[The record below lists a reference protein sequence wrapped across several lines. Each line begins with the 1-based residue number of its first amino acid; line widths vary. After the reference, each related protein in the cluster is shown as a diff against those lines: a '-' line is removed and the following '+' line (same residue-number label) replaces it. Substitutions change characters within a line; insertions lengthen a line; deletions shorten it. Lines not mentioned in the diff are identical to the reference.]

1 MPTGRV
7 KWFSLEKGFGFI
19 SNDEGE
25 DVYLAATSLPEGV
38 TTVKPGTKIEFSI
51 IDSRKGP
58 QAMSVHVVDA
68 PVSLAENSRVN
79 SDDLAA
85 TSLPEGVATVK
96 PGTKIEFSIIDS
108 RKGPQAMSV
117 RIADAPVSLAENSR
131 VNSDDL
137 AAMIEDTIKI
147 LDKVG
152 NGLRHGRHPSGP
164 DAERLGRVLRG
175 IAGQLEA

>member
-38 TTVKPGTKIEFSI
+38 
-51 IDSRKGP
+51 
-58 QAMSVHVVDA
+58 
-68 PVSLAENSRVN
+68 
-79 SDDLAA
+79 
-85 TSLPEGVATVK
+85 ATVK

-117 RIADAPVSLAENSR
+117 RIIDAPVSLAENSR

-164 DAERLGRVLRG
+164 EAERLGRVLRG
-175 IAGQLEA
+175 IASQLEA

>member
-1 MPTGRV
+1 MPSGRV

-38 TTVKPGTKIEFSI
+38 
-51 IDSRKGP
+51 
-58 QAMSVHVVDA
+58 
-68 PVSLAENSRVN
+68 
-79 SDDLAA
+79 
-85 TSLPEGVATVK
+85 ATVK
-96 PGTKIEFSIIDS
+96 PGTKIEFSSIDS

-117 RIADAPVSLAENSR
+117 RIIDAPVSLAENSR

>member
-1 MPTGRV
+1 MPSGRV

-25 DVYLAATSLPEGV
+25 DVY
-38 TTVKPGTKIEFSI
+38 
-51 IDSRKGP
+51 
-58 QAMSVHVVDA
+58 
-68 PVSLAENSRVN
+68 
-79 SDDLAA
+79 LAA

-117 RIADAPVSLAENSR
+117 RIVDTPVSLSENSR
-131 VNSDDL
+131 ANSDDL

-175 IAGQLEA
+175 IAGQLDA

>member
-1 MPTGRV
+1 MPSGRV

-19 SNDEGE
+19 ASDEGE
-25 DVYLAATSLPEGV
+25 DVYLAAS
-38 TTVKPGTKIEFSI
+38 
-51 IDSRKGP
+51 
-58 QAMSVHVVDA
+58 
-68 PVSLAENSRVN
+68 
-79 SDDLAA
+79 
-85 TSLPEGVATVK
+85 SLPEGVATVK
-96 PGTKIEFSIIDS
+96 PGTKIEFSVIDS

-117 RIADAPVSLAENSR
+117 RIVDAPVSLAENSR

>member
-19 SNDEGE
+19 ANDEGE

-38 TTVKPGTKIEFSI
+38 ATVKPGTKLEFSI
-51 IDSRKGP
+51 ADSRKGP
-58 QAMSVHVVDA
+58 QALSVHLIDA
-68 PVSLAENSRVN
+68 PPSLV
-79 SDDLAA
+79 
-85 TSLPEGVATVK
+85 
-96 PGTKIEFSIIDS
+96 
-108 RKGPQAMSV
+108 
-117 RIADAPVSLAENSR
+117 ENSR

-152 NGLRHGRHPSGP
+152 NGLRHGRHPNAQEA
-164 DAERLGRVLRG
+164 DRLGRVLRG
-175 IAGQLEA
+175 IATALGA

>member
-38 TTVKPGTKIEFSI
+38 
-51 IDSRKGP
+51 
-58 QAMSVHVVDA
+58 
-68 PVSLAENSRVN
+68 
-79 SDDLAA
+79 
-85 TSLPEGVATVK
+85 ATVK

-117 RIADAPVSLAENSR
+117 RIVDAPVSLAENSR
-131 VNSDDL
+131 VNNDDL

-152 NGLRHGRHPSGP
+152 NGLRHGRHPSGSE
-164 DAERLGRVLRG
+164 AERLGRVLRG

>member
-1 MPTGRV
+1 MPSGHV

-19 SNDEGE
+19 ASDEGE

-38 TTVKPGTKIEFSI
+38 TTIKPGTKLEFGVA
-51 IDSRKGP
+51 DGRRGP
-58 QAMSVHVVDA
+58 QA
-68 PVSLAENSRVN
+68 L
-79 SDDLAA
+79 
-85 TSLPEGVATVK
+85 
-96 PGTKIEFSIIDS
+96 
-108 RKGPQAMSV
+108 SV
-117 RIADAPVSLAENSR
+117 RIIDAPPSLVESGR
-131 VNSDDL
+131 VNPDDL

-164 DAERLGRVLRG
+164 EAQRLGRVLRG

>member
-38 TTVKPGTKIEFSI
+38 
-51 IDSRKGP
+51 
-58 QAMSVHVVDA
+58 
-68 PVSLAENSRVN
+68 
-79 SDDLAA
+79 
-85 TSLPEGVATVK
+85 ATVK
-96 PGTKIEFSIIDS
+96 PGTKIEFSVIDS
-108 RKGPQAMSV
+108 SKGPQAMSV
-117 RIADAPVSLAENSR
+117 RIVDTPVSLSENSR
-131 VNSDDL
+131 ANSDDL

-147 LDKVG
+147 LDRVG

-164 DAERLGRVLRG
+164 EAERLGRVLRG